1 MGRKKGGSAED
12 CGSWMDTYGDMVT
25 LLLCFFVM
33 LYSMSDI
40 NQQKWE
46 MFVKSIFPNSGD
58 VEQVAVNENISDGEF
73 DVSGSLKSE
82 EELDDFDELWLTIV
96 EKLNEKGVE
105 GVSVS
110 EGEGYTFVAFEN
122 QAFFNGDS
130 SILTSEAT
138 EILDIFCE
146 IIAPEVDRIS
156 QIEIMGHTAQGDP
169 NHPNDARTDRILSG
183 MRSAEVAAYIQQKD
197 IIDPSKLVGISYGQF
212 HPVATFETSEGRAKN
227 RRVEFLIVDAG
238 ADIKSMNEYYDEYY
252 SSIDAG
258 AVKVTDGIGFTS
270 IDGGSMEGEASMVSE
285 QSDSP
290 DTADQTPEGEADVS
304 DTAEQTADVSEEQ
317 TANAPGTEAPDQ
329 TADAPD
335 EVGQTAEASDTA
347 DQVPDGAA
355 DVPDTAGQIPDEAAD
370 VPAE

>member
-1 MGRKKGGSAED
+1 M
-12 CGSWMDTYGDMVT
+12 
-25 LLLCFFVM
+25 
-33 LYSMSDI
+33 
-40 NQQKWE
+40 
-46 MFVKSIFPNSGD
+46 
-58 VEQVAVNENISDGEF
+58 
-73 DVSGSLKSE
+73 
-82 EELDDFDELWLTIV
+82 
-96 EKLNEKGVE
+96 
-105 GVSVS
+105 
-110 EGEGYTFVAFEN
+110 
-122 QAFFNGDS
+122 
-130 SILTSEAT
+130 
-138 EILDIFCE
+138 
-146 IIAPEVDRIS
+146 
-156 QIEIMGHTAQGDP
+156 
-169 NHPNDARTDRILSG
+169 
-183 MRSAEVAAYIQQKD
+183 
-197 IIDPSKLVGISYGQF
+197 
-212 HPVATFETSEGRAKN
+212 
-227 RRVEFLIVDAG
+227 DAG

-370 VPAE
+370 VPEAAAQPSADVPAE